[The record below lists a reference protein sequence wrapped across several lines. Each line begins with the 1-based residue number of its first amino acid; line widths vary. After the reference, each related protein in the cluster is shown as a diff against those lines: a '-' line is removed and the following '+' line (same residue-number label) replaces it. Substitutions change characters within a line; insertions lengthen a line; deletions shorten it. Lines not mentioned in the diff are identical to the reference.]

1 MEEKKMEKPWNFHG
15 YIAIPLEQ
23 LGRKDIG
30 QTFCTADEI
39 EAGDFVDAMAALLSI
54 NNIKCNSFSSKCDV
68 FKDKPAS
75 EIEEADAK
83 DLYSEFLGLYRSK
96 KTEK

>member
-1 MEEKKMEKPWNFHG
+1 MEKPWNFHG
-15 YIAIPLEQ
+15 YIALPLEQ

-30 QTFCTADEI
+30 QTFYTADEI
-39 EAGDFVDAMAALLSI
+39 EAGDFVDAMASLLSI
-54 NNIKCNSFSSKCDV
+54 NNIKCSSFSSKCDV

-83 DLYSEFLGLYRSK
+83 YLYSEFLGLYRSK
-96 KTEK
+96 ETEK

>member
-1 MEEKKMEKPWNFHG
+1 MEEEKMEKPWNFHG
-15 YIAIPLEQ
+15 YIALPLEQ

-30 QTFCTADEI
+30 QTFYTADEI
-39 EAGDFVDAMAALLSI
+39 EAGDFVDAMASLLSI
-54 NNIKCNSFSSKCDV
+54 NNIKCSSFSSKCDV

-75 EIEEADAK
+75 EIGAENTKE
-83 DLYSEFLGLYRSK
+83 LYSDFLGLYRSK

>member
-30 QTFCTADEI
+30 QTFYTADEI

-54 NNIKCNSFSSKCDV
+54 NNIKCSSFSSKCDV
-68 FKDKPAS
+68 FKDKPTS

-83 DLYSEFLGLYRSK
+83 YLYSEFLGLYRSK
-96 KTEK
+96 ETEK

>member
-1 MEEKKMEKPWNFHG
+1 MEKPWNFHG

-30 QTFCTADEI
+30 QTFYTADEI

-54 NNIKCNSFSSKCDV
+54 NNIKCSSFSSKCDAFV
-68 FKDKPAS
+68 DKTAS
-75 EIEEADAK
+75 EIGAENAK
-83 DLYSEFLGLYRSK
+83 ELYSEFLGLYRSTETK
-96 KTEK
+96 K

>member
-30 QTFCTADEI
+30 QTFYTADEI

-54 NNIKCNSFSSKCDV
+54 NNIKCSSFSSKCDV

-83 DLYSEFLGLYRSK
+83 YLYSEFLGLYRSK
-96 KTEK
+96 ETEK

>member
-1 MEEKKMEKPWNFHG
+1 MEKPWSFRG

-54 NNIKCNSFSSKCDV
+54 SNIKCSSFSSKCDV

-75 EIEEADAK
+75 EIGAENAK
-83 DLYSEFLGLYRSK
+83 ELYSEFLGLYRSK
-96 KTEK
+96 ETKK